1 LPIHCVVVIIK
12 KKRSESGFC
21 NLFQG
26 SSEYLYKA
34 GSSIRKRKESV
45 MKKRRRLLLITC
57 VIIGF
62 TMLTLTPASA
72 FGGHRHYYGPH
83 AYWGGALFGLGI
95 LTAAL
100 VTNSLLDHPEPVTVY
115 RPAPVVALPP
125 GTVVEQR
132 VLPPV
137 VRLPSPAT
145 GKATVTAVLLN
156 VRSGPGKDFRVLC
169 QVPQGTVL
177 EIRGN
182 APGWYYVR
190 LSDGHY
196 GWVMT
201 EFAARA
207 SVPAD
212 G

>member
-1 LPIHCVVVIIK
+1 
-12 KKRSESGFC
+12 
-21 NLFQG
+21 
-26 SSEYLYKA
+26 
-34 GSSIRKRKESV
+34 

-125 GTVVEQR
+125 STVVEQR

-156 VRSGPGKDFRVLC
+156 VRSGLGDPWERTGLVLC
-169 QVPQGTVL
+169 EAFGRTLRLGDDRICSPSVRAGRWLMEIVFRL
-177 EIRGN
+177 EVTQRK
-182 APGWYYVR
+182 V
-190 LSDGHY
+190 SDGR
-196 GWVMT
+196 
-201 EFAARA
+201 ELCA
-207 SVPAD
+207 SLSRLPHDGRPALRVSFQQQGD
-212 G
+212 S